1 MPFLKND
8 SDRDWERLGET
19 DPYFAVLT
27 APQYHGELSELDRKA
42 FFASGE
48 AHVAQVLAIVRDRLD
63 PTFAPERALDFG
75 CGVGRIVIPLAERC
89 REVTGVDVSP
99 AMLAEARKNCGSVG
113 AENVQLLL
121 SDDRLSAITGVFD
134 FVHSYIV
141 LQHIPVSRGEKI
153 VGALVNRLAANGV
166 GVFHA
171 TYERAPVTSLRR
183 LVYWART
190 QIPGGQWAFNIVRG
204 HPPRESVMQMNRYSV
219 TRLLDILWRG
229 GCSEVHVRFSDH
241 GEYRGVLLF
250 AMKASAHVFR

>member
-1 MPFLKND
+1 MPFLRND
-8 SDRDWERLGET
+8 SDRDWARLGKT

-27 APQYHGELSELDRKA
+27 APQYHGELSERDRDA

-48 AHVAQVLAIVRDRLD
+48 AHVARVLAIIHDRLD

-89 REVTGVDVSP
+89 REVTGVDVSS
-99 AMLAEARKNCGSVG
+99 AMLAEARKNCASAG
-113 AENVQLLL
+113 AVNVQLLP
-121 SDDRLSAITGVFD
+121 SDDRLSAVAGDFD

-141 LQHIPVSRGEKI
+141 LQHIPVRRGEAI
-153 VGALVNRLAANGV
+153 VAELVSRLAPDGI

-171 TYERAPVTSLRR
+171 TYARAPVTSLRR

-190 QIPGGQWAFNIVRG
+190 QIPGAQWVFNVARG
-204 HPPRESVMQMNRYSV
+204 RPAREAVMQMNRYSV

-241 GEYRGVLLF
+241 GGYRGVLLF
-250 AMKASAHVFR
+250 ARKAPAEVFL